1 MIDKYTGEEF
11 ATEHWEHSEE
21 LYKELNHYQKIAMLN
36 ILLLNDAEVCI
47 HDTDSRIGFT
57 MRHASAQDVRLGEK
71 AFTVIARAND
81 VLYTNYDD
89 DDERMW
95 DGTPKL
101 GTIGDKKKEAK

>member
-1 MIDKYTGEEF
+1 
-11 ATEHWEHSEE
+11 
-21 LYKELNHYQKIAMLN
+21 MLF
-36 ILLLNDAEVCI
+36 
-47 HDTDSRIGFT
+47 R
-57 MRHASAQDVRLGEK
+57 SAQDVRLGEK

-95 DGTPKL
+95 NGTPKL